1 MVQEA
6 ARRGQEGRLDKFIK
20 RLSRT
25 STGHTMSLQRKVED
39 LEKEIL
45 ALVDRMETLEESLEE
60 IHERLDEIEEKLEEH

>member
-1 MVQEA
+1 VVQGATGKGKE
-6 ARRGQEGRLDKFIK
+6 RRLDKFIK

-25 STGHTMSLQRKVED
+25 STDPTMSLERKVED

-45 ALVDRMETLEESLEE
+45 ALVDRMESLEESLEE